1 MGRSNTGKKKVTQ
14 QEEEPRARKKSNRGK
29 SMDEGGNSQQQQQL
43 SYAEIFRANN
53 PQDTAWS
60 DLFYREDRKT
70 RYNQIQSFGFTQEKG
85 FSDEMKAVPAIYNEL
100 HRRNWLK
107 FNNLMLKDNV
117 IGNAQLVREFYANA
131 RKESF
136 DVHTDKAYVRG
147 VMVDFSALAINE
159 FLEASIPARCIYE
172 NESITFAQWPEVRR
186 REIRDFVG
194 RPGTPWMKY
203 SGGEFPSKID
213 LQHFRPVAR
222 AWAEFVVHNVVPV
235 SNSSEFQVENAMIV
249 MTIMKKWDINLGQLL
264 NKSIRKIA
272 NHGQAIFRLAHCNLI
287 TALCQHNHVPEIEL
301 DTRFK
306 PIRGMTLRYFNGLDD
321 GPVVVRARGGPEE
334 LREEEDEEMAEIDRY
349 ESGEHPTQQQPQE
362 MPRHP
367 YTEDDVSALMLQLA
381 IGRAVDVP
389 HTYYGDQS
397 IIYQEA
403 RAREANF
410 RPPPLYPRYSTLAR
424 LQAQHAIENAQRAA
438 RQLDEVERWPQDYA
452 AYQERSMF
460 DEADLGL
467 GDRRDGSG
475 SSHPH

>member
-14 QEEEPRARKKSNRGK
+14 QEEEPRARKKINRGK

-85 FSDEMKAVPAIYNEL
+85 FSDEMKAVPEIYNEL

-235 SNSSEFQVENAMIV
+235 SNSSEFQ
-249 MTIMKKWDINLGQLL
+249 
-264 NKSIRKIA
+264 
-272 NHGQAIFRLAHCNLI
+272 
-287 TALCQHNHVPEIEL
+287 
-301 DTRFK
+301 
-306 PIRGMTLRYFNGLDD
+306 GMTLRYFNGLDD

-452 AYQERSMF
+452 AYQERNGFVNSMDNHLNEKTVGKHLTNGF
-460 DEADLGL
+460 EEKYAFLL
-467 GDRRDGSG
+467 TKRCHYRLFKTSQPLLVLNN
-475 SSHPH
+475 STA